1 MNQMDHFIGM
11 LHASF
16 CSYNELSLFFNYV
29 GVGGYTYL
37 LEPLWWAGMVLSKY
51 IGHHCKL
58 ILFSVPVSL
67 K

>member
-1 MNQMDHFIGM
+1 MLPFVHIMDFHF
-11 LHASF
+11 
-16 CSYNELSLFFNYV
+16 FFNYV

-58 ILFSVPVSL
+58 IIFSVPVSL